1 MEAQDFDQ
9 WAGWPAPEPPPV
21 KPPSDTV
28 MSRVRRYGAAGV
40 LAVGLVA
47 SGVAVVAAASPDPSA
62 SPTPQSTSSANGNG
76 SSSGGAAASPSTGA
90 QTGTHA
96 NCPKDQSSTT
106 TDSTTTQ

>member
-1 MEAQDFDQ
+1 MEAQEFDQ

-21 KPPSDTV
+21 KPPSETV
-28 MSRVRRYGAAGV
+28 MSHVRRYAAAGI

-47 SGVAVVAAASPDPSA
+47 SGVAVVAAASPDPLA
-62 SPTPQSTSSANGNG
+62 SPTPQSTSSANGSSGSNG
-76 SSSGGAAASPSTGA
+76 SAASPSTDA

-96 NCPKDQSSTT
+96 NCPKDQSTT

>member
-1 MEAQDFDQ
+1 MEAQEFDQ
-9 WAGWPAPEPPPV
+9 WAMWPAPEPPPV
-21 KPPSDTV
+21 KPPTSDTV
-28 MSRVRRYGAAGV
+28 ASRVRRYATAGV

-62 SPTPQSTSSANGNG
+62 SPTPQSTSSADG
-76 SSSGGAAASPSTGA
+76 SGAAGTPSTDA

-96 NCPKDQSSTT
+96 NCPKDQTSST